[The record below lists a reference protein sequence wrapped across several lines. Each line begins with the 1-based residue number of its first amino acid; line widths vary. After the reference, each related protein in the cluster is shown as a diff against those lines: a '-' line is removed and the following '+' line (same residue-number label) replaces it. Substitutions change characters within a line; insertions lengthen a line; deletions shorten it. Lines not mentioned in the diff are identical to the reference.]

1 MPTQSRP
8 ANNLIV
14 ATKDHLVI
22 FDEPSGEL
30 QSRWGHRRG
39 QEEIS
44 GQDLNLATAV
54 DWKFLSVVRRVR
66 RFKSKTSLES

>member
-8 ANNLIV
+8 ANNLIL
-14 ATKDHLVI
+14 AMKDHLVI
-22 FDEPSGEL
+22 FDAPSGEL

-44 GQDLNLATAV
+44 GQDLNLLLRWIGSSCQLCGEFAASNP
-54 DWKFLSVVRRVR
+54 KPH
-66 RFKSKTSLES
+66 

>member
-44 GQDLNLATAV
+44 G
-54 DWKFLSVVRRVR
+54 
-66 RFKSKTSLES
+66 